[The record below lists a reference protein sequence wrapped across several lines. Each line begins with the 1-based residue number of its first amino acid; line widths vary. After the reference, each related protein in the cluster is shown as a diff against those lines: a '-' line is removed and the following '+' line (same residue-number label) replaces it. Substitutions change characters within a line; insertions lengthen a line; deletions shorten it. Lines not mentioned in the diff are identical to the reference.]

1 MPNILVVDDSGV
13 VRLSILKILNK
24 EGFNA
29 FEATNLRSVK
39 QSSFSKDLKLSDID
53 IIFLDIYLKGE
64 SGFDILEFL
73 TSNYPEIYV
82 VMLTGEAKK
91 EVVQKAI
98 ELGAKDYIIKPFDK
112 ETILNKVNQIL
123 DLKEIKPGEKK
134 AVSGPKS
141 QKNNIKGEEL
151 FRENLFKEVDRTI
164 RTEKAF
170 SIIELNYNETFEDNF
185 LEKITEGLIKEMR
198 EIDQFYIRNERSII
212 FILPVT
218 VKSGIE
224 VVLDKIT
231 NIIKKVDSKSLEKI
245 DFKSATFPD
254 DFYDEN
260 KNLEYDNNDK
270 YIEEILEKF

>member
-1 MPNILVVDDSGV
+1 MVDDSGV
-13 VRLSILKILNK
+13 VRLSILKILKK

-29 FEATNLRSVK
+29 FEATNIKTVK
-39 QSSFSKDLKLSDID
+39 QSSFAKDLKLSDID

-73 TSNYPEIYV
+73 TSNYPQIYV
-82 VMLTGEAKK
+82 VMLTGESKK
-91 EVVQKAI
+91 EIVQKAV

-123 DLKEIKPGEKK
+123 DLKEIKSGEKK
-134 AVSGPKS
+134 AVSGS
-141 QKNNIKGEEL
+141 QNNIKGEDL
-151 FRENLFKEVDRTI
+151 FKENLFKEVDRTI
-164 RTEKAF
+164 RTGKAF
-170 SIIELNYNETFEDNF
+170 SIIELNYNETFEDDF
-185 LEKITEGLIKEMR
+185 LEKITESLNNEMR
-198 EIDQFYIRNERSII
+198 DIDQFYIRNERSII
-212 FILPVT
+212 LILPVT

-231 NIIKKVDSKSLEKI
+231 NIIKEVDSNSLEKI

-270 YIEEILEKF
+270 YIGKILEKF

>member
-82 VMLTGEAKK
+82 VMLTGESKK
-91 EVVQKAI
+91 EIVQKAI

>member
-1 MPNILVVDDSGV
+1 MANILVVDDSGV
-13 VRLSILKILNK
+13 VRLSILKILKK

-29 FEATNLRSVK
+29 FEATNIRTVK
-39 QSSFSKDLKLSDID
+39 QSSFAKDLNLNDID

-73 TSNYPEIYV
+73 TSNYPQIYV
-82 VMLTGEAKK
+82 VMLTGESKK
-91 EVVQKAI
+91 EIVQKAI

-134 AVSGPKS
+134 VVSGS
-141 QKNNIKGEEL
+141 KNNIKGEEL

-185 LEKITEGLIKEMR
+185 LEKITEGLNKEMR